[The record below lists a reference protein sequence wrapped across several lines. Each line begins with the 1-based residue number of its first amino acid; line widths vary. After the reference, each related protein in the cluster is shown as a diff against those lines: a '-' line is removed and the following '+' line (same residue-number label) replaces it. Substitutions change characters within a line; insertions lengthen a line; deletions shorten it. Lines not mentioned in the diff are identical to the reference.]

1 MSLRQQIE
9 DLVDEKAR
17 DDRVLATALRR
28 DSGIEAAT
36 PLQVALAALHLARLN
51 HEVSLL
57 IADQVDGIS
66 MSRGG
71 MLL

>member
-28 DSGIEAAT
+28 DGGIEAAA
-36 PLQVALAALHLARLN
+36 PLQAALAALHLARLN

-71 MLL
+71 TLL